1 MRELVQEA
9 SELQPFNWL
18 SPIKANHFK
27 SDDCFDIAQNPQY
40 WEHYRSFAG
49 SPFDSSDSESDSDC
63 GDDAL
68 SVASLTYSLFKDV
81 DCEGIGTPE
90 IMGSNA
96 LGLIFISEG
105 DVLEAKDVTTI
116 TPQAESLRAPRSHQD
131 ARSCDRPDQN
141 NQAQQVRPAFQ
152 SDGPTDETLA
162 RRFPQDIG
170 MQGDVSDSPGFK
182 VSQGLDWGMTTN
194 PVRTSNAH
202 HSLPEVEEDG
212 EDLFYGGSDLGGW
225 LTGALDG
232 VPKAMSLDC
241 LDFGFQEPFAM
252 VY

>member
-1 MRELVQEA
+1 MLIVIQQEA

-18 SPIKANHFK
+18 SPIKANDFK

-49 SPFDSSDSESDSDC
+49 SPFDESDSESDSDC

-68 SVASLTYSLFKDV
+68 SVASLNLSSTIHETPLVKDV

-105 DVLEAKDVTTI
+105 DGLEAKDVTTI
-116 TPQAESLRAPRSHQD
+116 TPQAESLRTPRNHQD

-141 NQAQQVRPAFQ
+141 NQAQQEHLAFQ
-152 SDGPTDETLA
+152 SDGPTDETLV

-170 MQGDVSDSPGFK
+170 LQGDVSDSPGSK
-182 VSQGLDWGMTTN
+182 VS
-194 PVRTSNAH
+194 NA
-202 HSLPEVEEDG
+202 
-212 EDLFYGGSDLGGW
+212 
-225 LTGALDG
+225 
-232 VPKAMSLDC
+232 
-241 LDFGFQEPFAM
+241 Q
-252 VY
+252 